1 MSSPDS
7 SDSPD
12 SAEMHP
18 ERFLA
23 EIRKE
28 GLTQEVEAALLR
40 FCEQAN
46 VLTLEYLTRVFLSG
60 IRPDLHV
67 ACDEAST
74 PVEIAAVSIIT
85 FQQNAPTLEFLE
97 VSPRYRGK
105 GFASSLLDKLKQK
118 YLFIQAVYPAYLKD
132 FMEHHGF
139 KATTPYPFIHNGL
152 EFCYLG
158 LYSDAN
164 AGIETLH

>member
-1 MSSPDS
+1 MNSHDNPGNA
-7 SDSPD
+7 D
-12 SAEMHP
+12 SAEIRP

-23 EIRKE
+23 EIRSE

-40 FCEQAN
+40 FCEKAN
-46 VLTLEYLTRVFLSG
+46 VMTLEYLTRVFLSG

-67 ACDEAST
+67 SCDDAST

-85 FQQNAPTLEFLE
+85 FQQEAPTLEFLE

-105 GFASSLLDKLKQK
+105 GFASSLLNKLKQK
-118 YLFIQAVYPAYLKD
+118 YRFIQALYPTWMKG

-139 KATTPYPFIHNGL
+139 KATTSFPIIHNGL